1 MSYNVPE
8 GSQQQFSV
16 TFASAKTITA
26 ISNANPAVAT
36 STAHGYATNDELLL
50 TSGWEDATD
59 TVFRI
64 EVIDANSFKIL
75 GLNATNTTLFPAGTG
90 GGTAQ
95 KVSAWQTI
103 PQVLTIASSGG
114 DPKFTEVNPLAKRNG
129 LSIPIGFNAVNL
141 TLTLG
146 HDPTNATYQQMLDIG
161 RALTKTAFRQVLNG
175 PSYQYCYGYMA
186 TSEVPQLNQGQV
198 NTVTTSLAAQGRTI
212 SY

>member
-8 GSQQQFSV
+8 GSLQQFSV

-26 ISNANPAVAT
+26 VSNANPAIAT
-36 STAHGYATNDELLL
+36 CAAHGYATNDEVLL

-75 GLNATNTTLFPAGTG
+75 GLNATNTSLFPAGTG
-90 GGTAQ
+90 TGAAQ

-103 PQVLTIASSGG
+103 PQVLQIASSGG

-129 LSIPIGFNAVNL
+129 LSIPTGFNPVNL

-146 HDPTNATYQQMLDIG
+146 HDASNATYQQMLDIG
-161 RALTKTAFRQVLNG
+161 RSLTKTAFRQVLSG
-175 PSYQYCYGYMA
+175 PSYQYGYGYMA

-198 NTVTTSLAAQGRTI
+198 NSVTTSLAFQGRVV